1 MKAQLEESTCVYG
14 GDAIRK
20 HIQSMRQEIEGVRQ
34 ATDIECIH
42 RMRVASRRL
51 RTGLQIFSDCLPTH
65 KSMIWRKKIRN
76 MARALGA
83 ARDADVQI
91 ERLDKFISNL
101 PAPKYRPGVRRL
113 QLRIIQNRTRLQKK
127 VASALDQLEKSQSL
141 DQLEHAVT
149 SYAEKVGQIYLYTP
163 SLYHLAFT
171 HINKN
176 LQVLLSFDAIVYQPE
191 KVEELHAMRIAA
203 KHLRYTTESFA
214 PLYPEELKSTLQA
227 LRKIQDALG
236 DIHDSDVWSSMIPQF
251 LKEEEERTLAYFGSA
266 SQMKRLTPGILY
278 FQEEQQKFRQ
288 KRYDGFVQ
296 DWQHWKVDGFWEK
309 LQETIRLPFFVTH
322 ESAPASPEVPENQ
335 ESTPQSK

>member
-1 MKAQLEESTCVYG
+1 MKAPLEESTCVYG
-14 GDAIRK
+14 GNGIRT
-20 HIQSMRQEIEGVRQ
+20 HIRSMRQEIEGVRQ
-34 ATDIECIH
+34 ADDIECIH

-51 RTGLQIFSDCLPTH
+51 RTGLQIFYDCLPTH
-65 KSMIWRKKIRN
+65 KSVVWRKKIRI
-76 MARALGA
+76 MARALGT

-91 ERLDKFISNL
+91 EMLEKVISNL
-101 PAPKYRPGVRRL
+101 PAPKFRPGVRRL
-113 QLRIIQNRTRLQKK
+113 QLRIMQNRTRLQKK
-127 VASALDQLEKSQSL
+127 VVAALDQLEKSQSL

-149 SYAEKVGQIYLYTP
+149 PYAEKVGQIYLYTP

-176 LQVLLSFDAIVYQPE
+176 LQILLSYDEIVYQPE

-203 KHLRYTTESFA
+203 KHLRYALETFA
-214 PLYPEELKSTLQA
+214 PLYPEELKSTLQT

-236 DIHDSDVWSSMIPQF
+236 DIHDSDVWSTMLPQF
-251 LKEEEERTLAYFGSA
+251 LKEEEQRTLAYFGSA

-296 DWQHWKVDGFWEK
+296 DWQHWKADGFWEA
-309 LQETIRLPFFVTH
+309 LQETIRLPFFASR
-322 ESAPASPEVPENQ
+322 ESASASPDIPESQ
-335 ESTPQSK
+335 ESTP